1 MKASFLGFKNYGE
14 NIDKREVER
23 KAFLYDWALAQSRWK
38 GFGLESTSCNNYFE
52 FNDFSIMA
60 SRQGLMR
67 TSQIQE
73 EDRGVQ

>member
-1 MKASFLGFKNYGE
+1 MKASFLRFKNYGE

-23 KAFLYDWALAQSRWK
+23 KAFFIRLGIGAVTLE
-38 GFGLESTSCNNYFE
+38 GLESTSCNNYFE
-52 FNDFSIMA
+52 FNDYSIMA